1 MKDGLISNI
10 FCRRLCCDL
19 EISHFLHHNWD
30 WINKHWMGFTVKKMR
45 PDPFC
50 CIRWACRPLLQRGEK
65 VSDDQRGVGLSQ
77 GLVEDPSHWGVQG
90 DCDSRMG
97 TTHPLTSKF
106 LICKSSINGDTF
118 QELCQI
124 TGGTQGLFPSWR
136 KSVRSKAGWYPWQN
150 HCWSTSASGLHPH
163 WLHTPQLSHS
173 TQNQLAVSLLLTT
186 DNLGVPSKCCW
197 NQLTTCFF
205 ISLNSFENKKSWSLI
220 VGGCTTQYRG
230 DYHHPLREFVSTN
243 DNTGSSNRFETPFSC
258 IFFLCSTAL
267 FVVLPNCPYP
277 SLSALLVM
285 SQTFRP
291 VSTDYLRL
299 LGGSP
304 QKDSEKRTLI

>member
-19 EISHFLHHNWD
+19 EISHFFASQLGLD
-30 WINKHWMGFTVKKMR
+30 QQTLDGFHGKKMR

-124 TGGTQGLFPSWR
+124 TGGTQGLFPS
-136 KSVRSKAGWYPWQN
+136 
-150 HCWSTSASGLHPH
+150 
-163 WLHTPQLSHS
+163 
-173 TQNQLAVSLLLTT
+173 
-186 DNLGVPSKCCW
+186 
-197 NQLTTCFF
+197 
-205 ISLNSFENKKSWSLI
+205 
-220 VGGCTTQYRG
+220 
-230 DYHHPLREFVSTN
+230 
-243 DNTGSSNRFETPFSC
+243 
-258 IFFLCSTAL
+258 
-267 FVVLPNCPYP
+267 
-277 SLSALLVM
+277 
-285 SQTFRP
+285 
-291 VSTDYLRL
+291 
-299 LGGSP
+299 
-304 QKDSEKRTLI
+304 